1 MTATRGTSAAIP
13 GTLLQVAVTLPV
25 DETFTYRDP
34 RPGVCLPV
42 GTEVI
47 VPFGSRQVTGFV
59 VGHPEAA
66 AGPVRDITDVTVPP

>member
-1 MTATRGTSAAIP
+1 
-13 GTLLQVAVTLPV
+13 VTLPV

-34 RPGVCLPV
+34 LSAVRLPL

-59 VGHPEAA
+59 VGIQKPRPARCVTLLRWWA
-66 AGPVRDITDVTVPP
+66 TDPRSRNR